1 MMAISGRSFSDID
14 WWILAPA
21 IFLMGAGVLFI
32 YSSGVTSEGLV
43 VSNEWIK
50 QLVWVASGLV
60 LLVAVIVVDWK
71 RWRDWAPWFYGAALV
86 ALVYTKLFG
95 RVVNGARSWIGV
107 GDVGVQPSEFTK
119 IAAIL
124 MLAKYLA
131 DSRHDPNRFGRFLK
145 AFAIAAIPMAFI
157 LIQPDFG
164 TSLVFLPIFLVM
176 AWIGGIETRYVAF
189 VGLLAVLTLGFAVLP
204 LYETV
209 IADAP
214 SVWLSVFYEPPRSW
228 LLIGGLAGVFALA
241 TLGFLLGRKR
251 YYYWIAYSSL
261 LLGASL
267 LVALVGRMVLK
278 EYQVMRLIVF
288 LDPSVDPRGSGWNIL
303 QSITAIGSGG
313 FGGRGFLQGT
323 QSHYRYLP
331 QQSTDFIFSILSEE
345 WGLMGGVLVFS
356 LFFILLAR
364 SVLLLRNLKSAF
376 ASYVVA
382 GVVGMVFFH
391 FIINVGMAMGIM
403 PITGIPLFFLSYGGS
418 SLWTALVGIGL
429 TLAVSARRFD
439 L

>member
-1 MMAISGRSFSDID
+1 MAISGRSLADID

-43 VSNEWIK
+43 VSNEWLK
-50 QLVWVASGLV
+50 QLVWVATGLV
-60 LLVAVIVVDWK
+60 LLAAVVVVDWK
-71 RWRDWAPWFYGAALV
+71 RWRDLAPWFYGASLA
-86 ALVYTKLFG
+86 ALVYTRLFG

-107 GDVGVQPSEFTK
+107 GDIGVQPSEFTK

-131 DSRHDPNRFGRFLK
+131 DSRHDPDRFGRFVK
-145 AFAIAAIPMAFI
+145 AFALAAIPMAFI
-157 LIQPDFG
+157 LAQPDFG

-241 TLGFLLGRKR
+241 TLGFLIGRRR
-251 YYYWIAYSSL
+251 YYYWIAYSAL
-261 LLGASL
+261 LLVASL
-267 LVALVGRMVLK
+267 MTALVGRMVLK

-345 WGLMGGVLVFS
+345 WGLVGGIVVFS
-356 LFFILLAR
+356 LFFLLLAR
-364 SVLLLRNLKSAF
+364 CVVLLRNLKSAY
-376 ASYVVA
+376 AAYVVA
-382 GVVGMVFFH
+382 GVAGMIFFH

-418 SLWTALVGIGL
+418 SLWTALIGVGL
-429 TLAVSARRFD
+429 ALAVSARRFD

>member
-1 MMAISGRSFSDID
+1 MAISGRSLADID

-43 VSNEWIK
+43 VSNEWLK
-50 QLVWVASGLV
+50 QLVWVGSGLV
-60 LLVAVIVVDWK
+60 LLVAVVVVDWK
-71 RWRDWAPWFYGAALV
+71 RWRDLAPWFYGASLV
-86 ALVYTKLFG
+86 ALVYTRLFG

-107 GDVGVQPSEFTK
+107 GDIGVQPSEFTK

-131 DSRHDPNRFGRFLK
+131 DSRHDPDRFSRFVK
-145 AFAIAAIPMAFI
+145 AFALAAIPMVFI
-157 LIQPDFG
+157 LAQPDFG
-164 TSLVFLPIFLVM
+164 TSLVFLPVFLVM

-214 SVWLSVFYEPPRSW
+214 TAWLSVFYEPPRSW

-241 TLGFLLGRKR
+241 TLGFLIGRKR
-251 YYYWIAYSSL
+251 YYYWIAYASL
-261 LLGASL
+261 LLVASL
-267 LVALVGRMVLK
+267 MTALIGRMVLK

-345 WGLMGGVLVFS
+345 WGLVGGIFVFFM
-356 LFFILLAR
+356 FFLLLAR
-364 SVLLLRNLKSAF
+364 CVVLLRNLKSAY
-376 ASYVVA
+376 AAYVVA
-382 GVVGMVFFH
+382 GVTGMIFFH

-418 SLWTALVGIGL
+418 SLWTALIGVGL
-429 TLAVSARRFD
+429 ALAVSARRFD

>member
-1 MMAISGRSFSDID
+1 MAISGRSLADID

-43 VSNEWIK
+43 VSNEWLK
-50 QLVWVASGLV
+50 QLVWVATGLV
-60 LLVAVIVVDWK
+60 LLAAVVVVDWK
-71 RWRDWAPWFYGAALV
+71 RWRDLAPWFYGASLA
-86 ALVYTKLFG
+86 ALVYTRLFG

-107 GDVGVQPSEFTK
+107 GDIGVQPSEFTK

-131 DSRHDPNRFGRFLK
+131 DSRHDPDRFGRFVK
-145 AFAIAAIPMAFI
+145 AFALAAIPMAFI
-157 LIQPDFG
+157 LAQPDFG

-241 TLGFLLGRKR
+241 TLGFLIGRRR
-251 YYYWIAYSSL
+251 YYYWIAYSAL
-261 LLGASL
+261 LLVASL
-267 LVALVGRMVLK
+267 MTALVGRMVLK

-345 WGLMGGVLVFS
+345 WGLVGGIVVFS
-356 LFFILLAR
+356 LFFLLLAR
-364 SVLLLRNLKSAF
+364 CVVLLRNLKSAY
-376 ASYVVA
+376 AAYVVA
-382 GVVGMVFFH
+382 GVSGMIFFH

-418 SLWTALVGIGL
+418 SLWTALIGVGL
-429 TLAVSARRFD
+429 ALAVSARRFD

>member
-1 MMAISGRSFSDID
+1 MSGRSLADID

-43 VSNEWIK
+43 VSNEWLK
-50 QLVWVASGLV
+50 QLVWVATGLV
-60 LLVAVIVVDWK
+60 LLAAVVVVDWK
-71 RWRDWAPWFYGAALV
+71 RWRDLAPWFYGASLA
-86 ALVYTKLFG
+86 ALVYTRLFG

-107 GDVGVQPSEFTK
+107 GDIGVQPSEFTK

-131 DSRHDPNRFGRFLK
+131 DSRHDPDRFGRFVK
-145 AFAIAAIPMAFI
+145 AFALAAIPMAFI
-157 LIQPDFG
+157 LAQPDFG

-241 TLGFLLGRKR
+241 TLGFLIGRRR
-251 YYYWIAYSSL
+251 YYYWIAYSAL
-261 LLGASL
+261 LLVASL
-267 LVALVGRMVLK
+267 MTALVGRMVLK

-345 WGLMGGVLVFS
+345 WGLVGGIVVFS
-356 LFFILLAR
+356 LFFLLLAR
-364 SVLLLRNLKSAF
+364 CVVLLRNLKSAY
-376 ASYVVA
+376 AAYVVA
-382 GVVGMVFFH
+382 GVAGMIFFH

-418 SLWTALVGIGL
+418 SLWTALIGVGL
-429 TLAVSARRFD
+429 ALAVSARRFD